1 MGFLEPVGKTLSA
14 YYMQVVYYIY
24 SNWILSVV
32 KQAEFEGEIKEE
44 IDPACCLYVW
54 WVLQRE
60 LHQPYVI
67 VNEMECSDTS
77 NASKKKIKCD
87 CLVPF
92 ILKAVAP
99 GEESKFIRMF
109 KLRVAREESFGDA
122 LQVSGR

>member
-54 WVLQRE
+54 
-60 LHQPYVI
+60 
-67 VNEMECSDTS
+67 
-77 NASKKKIKCD
+77 
-87 CLVPF
+87 
-92 ILKAVAP
+92 
-99 GEESKFIRMF
+99 
-109 KLRVAREESFGDA
+109 
-122 LQVSGR
+122 

>member
-1 MGFLEPVGKTLSA
+1 
-14 YYMQVVYYIY
+14 
-24 SNWILSVV
+24 
-32 KQAEFEGEIKEE
+32 
-44 IDPACCLYVW
+44 
-54 WVLQRE
+54 
-60 LHQPYVI
+60 
-67 VNEMECSDTS
+67 MECSDTS

-109 KLRVAREESFGDA
+109 KLRVAREESFGDV

>member
-67 VNEMECSDTS
+67 VNEMEYSDTS
-77 NASKKKIKCD
+77 NASKKK
-87 CLVPF
+87 
-92 ILKAVAP
+92 
-99 GEESKFIRMF
+99 
-109 KLRVAREESFGDA
+109 
-122 LQVSGR
+122 SGVIV